1 LFPWISGCPRNITL
15 ALLTHQLVKQKNI
28 LQIHCYFDDTSGIPV
43 IWSKPKDFEHSQLV
57 VLEIKC
63 GSFPVYIL
71 LVLAICVL
79 RPKLLVHHHFTE
91 MILNRDVQLLKG
103 GCTLENAQCPV
114 QITFFRDVD
123 QIQKS

>member
-1 LFPWISGCPRNITL
+1 MTL

-28 LQIHCYFDDTSGIPV
+28 LQIHRYFDDTSGIPYELV
-43 IWSKPKDFEHSQLV
+43 FWSKPKDIEHSQLV
-57 VLEIKC
+57 VFEIKC

-114 QITFFRDVD
+114 QITFFGDVD